1 MPDLPTL
8 LCNPSFDDE
17 PPPLHCVS
25 CFQAAFTMLKGSL
38 KRLGYGNAKSGYGG
52 DTPCSVSGSAKGWGS
67 LKRQTHFQA
76 ASV

>member
-1 MPDLPTL
+1 M
-8 LCNPSFDDE
+8 FR
-17 PPPLHCVS
+17 
-25 CFQAAFTMLKGSL
+25 KGSL